1 MATTVTVTNAYVNK
15 GFYDKDGGGGS
26 FSQQITI
33 GGGGTSNMAW
43 IGQTPNSLASYGG
56 ESSIVSQSN
65 LLFNGAELYTASVG
79 INIGGYSAGTRFR
92 DLSREAN
99 GSLSHTQLVYSNTA
113 GVGNRIIVYR
123 SGGGVGSSA
132 VAPSNAVI
140 EKDTYYVNDQGTT
153 FEAGAEVIIEVDGAI
168 SDGDFSTNM
177 SWALKDGASAMSIMM
192 SLYPNLFT
200 VVPAVRLSNLV
211 GTGTRMVVADV
222 NGDLSTQD
230 LTIVYPATTLNVVTS
245 DGVTGDV
252 DSVAVAAD
260 ADILQVEEKTGV
272 PGFDI
277 QFAFAGVASFNNILL
292 YSKYTGGAGHTV
304 KLQLWNP
311 ALGSWM
317 EVDEFTNETTFQL
330 HNIPILNGSS
340 YVDSDGE
347 VELRLYH
354 PAAGNATHYIEIDY
368 VVLRNTNDFS
378 GGGGVTHHSNL
389 TGLADDDHT
398 QYALLA
404 GRGGETLVIDAIN
417 FTDSTTFIHMDS
429 AGALIFEDAIGGP
442 YELAELVGSMV
453 YPGVGIALST
463 GSAWAA
469 SITNNSTNWNNAQA
483 GHVNLTSLA
492 ALSYVSASFVKMT
505 AAGTFALDT
514 ATYNNYV
521 HPNHSGQVTST
532 ADGATVV
539 TVSAITAQTEGTVI
553 ADTDEF
559 LYSDGGVIKRVD
571 ASIIKAYASDILKLI
586 SYTDCADNAT
596 TNVVIG
602 TTADVTY
609 IVHYIAER
617 NMGTVQKQA
626 GTLTVLYDDVTGA
639 VTVFRSSVGPLL
651 DFEITGDTNA
661 GNIRLNIVVGD
672 DNVNNL
678 SFDSRIVS
686 KLYE

>member
-222 NGDLSTQD
+222 NGDLSTQA

-311 ALGSWM
+311 ALGSWV

-368 VVLRNTNDFS
+368 VVLRATSDLG

-417 FTDSTTFIHMDS
+417 FGDSTTFINMDS

-442 YELAELVGSMV
+442 YELAELVG
-453 YPGVGIALST
+453 GGTHGDHTGQITST
-463 GSAWAA
+463 G
-469 SITNNSTNWNNAQA
+469 
-483 GHVNLTSLA
+483 L
-492 ALSYVSASFVKMT
+492 
-505 AAGTFALDT
+505 
-514 ATYNNYV
+514 
-521 HPNHSGQVTST
+521 
-532 ADGATVV
+532 ATVL

-559 LYSDGGVIKRVD
+559 VYSDGGVIKRVD
-571 ASIIKAYASDILKLI
+571 ASIIKAYVSDVLKLI

-596 TNVVIG
+596 TDIVIG

>member
-1 MATTVTVTNAYVNK
+1 VT
-15 GFYDKDGGGGS
+15 D
-26 FSQQITI
+26 
-33 GGGGTSNMAW
+33 
-43 IGQTPNSLASYGG
+43 
-56 ESSIVSQSN
+56 
-65 LLFNGAELYTASVG
+65 
-79 INIGGYSAGTRFR
+79 
-92 DLSREAN
+92 
-99 GSLSHTQLVYSNTA
+99 
-113 GVGNRIIVYR
+113 
-123 SGGGVGSSA
+123 
-132 VAPSNAVI
+132 
-140 EKDTYYVNDQGTT
+140 
-153 FEAGAEVIIEVDGAI
+153 
-168 SDGDFSTNM
+168 
-177 SWALKDGASAMSIMM
+177 
-192 SLYPNLFT
+192 
-200 VVPAVRLSNLV
+200 
-211 GTGTRMVVADV
+211 AD
-222 NGDLSTQD
+222 GDLSTQA

-311 ALGSWM
+311 ALGSWV

-442 YELAELVGSMV
+442 YELSE
-453 YPGVGIALST
+453 
-463 GSAWAA
+463 
-469 SITNNSTNWNNAQA
+469 
-483 GHVNLTSLA
+483 LA
-492 ALSYVSASFVKMT
+492 AGGS
-505 AAGTFALDT
+505 
-514 ATYNNYV
+514 
-521 HPNHSGQVTST
+521 ST
-532 ADGATVV
+532 P
-539 TVSAITAQTEGTVI
+539 
-553 ADTDEF
+553 
-559 LYSDGGVIKRVD
+559 Y
-571 ASIIKAYASDILKLI
+571 KLI

-596 TNVVIG
+596 TDIVIG

-639 VTVFRSSVGPLL
+639 VSVF
-651 DFEITGDTNA
+651 
-661 GNIRLNIVVGD
+661 
-672 DNVNNL
+672 
-678 SFDSRIVS
+678 
-686 KLYE
+686 